1 MEVKFYSTDGR
12 ELLLGFGNSGLLATV
27 KETGTPYH
35 GGLTAQ
41 AEGQNSGNG
50 SECDCNCMMQPYYVV
65 RYGQFLFTLLRSGL
79 SSNEISEEIHLQDM
93 LPPDSCPDQKGIVFF
108 EDAIAYCTFHSEDG
122 WIITAISEPQAMYL
136 DF

>member
-35 GGLTAQ
+35 GGLTAK

-50 SECDCNCMMQPYYVV
+50 SECDCNCMMQPYHVV
-65 RYGQFLFTLLRSGL
+65 RHGETLYDFFLLGFSN
-79 SSNEISEEIHLQDM
+79 NEIAEAIHLQDM
-93 LPPDSCPDQKGIVFF
+93 LPPDQCPEQKARVFYQ
-108 EDAIAYCTFHSEDG
+108 DAILFCKFHSQDG
-122 WIITAISEPQAMYL
+122 WVIDAICRDIFVQL
-136 DF
+136 N